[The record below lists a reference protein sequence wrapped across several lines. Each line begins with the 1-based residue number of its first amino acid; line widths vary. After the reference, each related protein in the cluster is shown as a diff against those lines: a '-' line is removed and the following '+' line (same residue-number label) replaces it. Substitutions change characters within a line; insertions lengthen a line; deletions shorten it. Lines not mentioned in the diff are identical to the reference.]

1 MDQTNKS
8 IETTEP
14 TGQGGRSVLAILRR
28 RWWII
33 ALFVVG
39 AVVVTAAVALTAAP
53 VYRSSLRMQ
62 AQALDAQDVTLYT
75 RLNVGAAT
83 DQIAVTQANF
93 DDVLRSS
100 LAVSY
105 THLTLPTNR
114 EV

>member
-1 MDQTNKS
+1 MDQTNQAV
-8 IETTEP
+8 ETTEP
-14 TGQGGRSVLAILRR
+14 KDAEGRSVLAILRR

-83 DQIAVTQANF
+83 DQICLLYTSPSPR
-93 DDVLRSS
+93 DRTRSRMPS
-100 LAVSY
+100 SA
-105 THLTLPTNR
+105 
-114 EV
+114 